1 MRRATLHD
9 ESRTVGNAL
18 RGIPGAVQLTER
30 HGGRCLKI
38 LGVLAACC
46 LGCATYHFGNE
57 GLFPPD
63 VHTVFV
69 PMIESASY
77 RRDMGEQ
84 LTEAVCKE
92 IEKRANFKVVG
103 TPNAD
108 STLIVK
114 IANDSKQIVIR
125 EPNNE
130 GRNIEVGL
138 VVKVAWTNNRGVV
151 VRSDEVPLPP
161 EMIDMGATSNLVP
174 EFGASTVSQYQVAMQ
189 KLAKQIVNTME
200 APW

>member
-1 MRRATLHD
+1 MIRYP
-9 ESRTVGNAL
+9 SFV
-18 RGIPGAVQLTER
+18 
-30 HGGRCLKI
+30 
-38 LGVLAACC
+38 VLSIVAIC

-63 VHTVFV
+63 VHTVYV
-69 PMIESASY
+69 PMIESASF

-103 TPNAD
+103 NSNAD

-114 IANDSKQIVIR
+114 IVNDSKQTVIR

-130 GRNIEVGL
+130 GRDIEVGL
-138 VVKVAWTNNRGVV
+138 VVQVSWTDRRGVL
-151 VRSDEVPLPP
+151 VRDGAVPLPP
-161 EMIDMGATSNLVP
+161 EMISMAGTSRLVP
-174 EFGASTVSQYQVAMQ
+174 EFGESTASQYEVTMQ

>member
-1 MRRATLHD
+1 M
-9 ESRTVGNAL
+9 SRVTHHTVGNGL
-18 RGIPGAVQLTER
+18 CAVPRSER
-30 HGGRCLKI
+30 HGGRCLQPSAT
-38 LGVLAACC
+38 LAAVFLAACFC
-46 LGCATYHFGNE
+46 GCAAYHFGNE

-63 VHTVFV
+63 VHTVYV

-103 TPNAD
+103 NPNAD

-114 IANDSKQIVIR
+114 IVNDTKQIVIR

-130 GRNIEVGL
+130 GRNIELGL
-138 VVKVAWTNNRGVV
+138 VVKVSWTDRRGVL
-151 VRSDEVPLPP
+151 VRDGEVPLPP
-161 EMIDMGATSNLVP
+161 EMIDMAATSSLVP
-174 EFGASTVSQYQVAMQ
+174 EFGASTASQYEVTMQ